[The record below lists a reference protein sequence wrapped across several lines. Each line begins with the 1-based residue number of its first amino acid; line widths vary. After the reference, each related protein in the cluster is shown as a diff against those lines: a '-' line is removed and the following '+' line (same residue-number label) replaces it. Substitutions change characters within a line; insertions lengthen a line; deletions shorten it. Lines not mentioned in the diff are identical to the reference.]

1 MMTKG
6 LSVALNSTRALGV
19 FCARVVS
26 AAVALCGLALGAG
39 AVWFIVD
46 RVGLDTWTSNPV
58 TVVVAAFFT
67 LAYLAAVLMVLG
79 IAIAGSVRAMS
90 VDLRRGGRLVR
101 RAVRRAVTTTP
112 RNESAE
118 SDRPVSAL

>member
-1 MMTKG
+1 MTKG

-19 FCARVVS
+19 FCARIVS

-101 RAVRRAVTTTP
+101 RAVRRAVSTP
-112 RNESAE
+112 RSESAE